1 MNTVEKGNAAMTA
14 NLKAA
19 TAATSPWE
27 DATLLINGK
36 KVEWGAKP
44 VFIRGQVNDV
54 TVEAPP
60 ALARELNLGLAE
72 YGDLNIVASPIF
84 GNWVVPVDGKFSW
97 KITPGAGKSGRMK
110 LVFFSREEV
119 QSWDHRS
126 PVISINLADEAEVL
140 LDGIPISESG
150 VDLISGETKKITL
163 AYKNGNH
170 LQDVP
175 LALDW
180 IPNRG
185 LQYQDLQSK
194 PPLKELSS
202 RHEWSI
208 TGAEKEGTFKFK
220 IFNDGAQAT
229 LLTPT
234 NRLVPAYRL
243 RYLAL
248 VGGEYIELPG
258 PPIEISVVTGTYYM
272 LIRVRRPDNS
282 PVVGVSVTFNVYGY
296 TPTTKTTNSDGVA
309 SQLYILLSGKRECSA
324 VMTMDGKEYVGKL
337 LLNVTSPSENEINK

>member
-1 MNTVEKGNAAMTA
+1 MNTVEKGNAAMTT

-19 TAATSPWE
+19 IAATSPWE

-44 VFIRGQVNDV
+44 VFLRGQVNDV

-72 YGDLNIVASPIF
+72 DGGLSIVASPDF

-170 LQDVP
+170 LQGIP

-180 IPNRG
+180 IPNRW
-185 LQYQDLQSK
+185 LKYEDLQSK

-248 VGGEYIELPG
+248 MGGEYVELPG
-258 PPIEISVVTGTYYM
+258 PPVEVDRKCVV
-272 LIRVRRPDNS
+272 
-282 PVVGVSVTFNVYGY
+282 
-296 TPTTKTTNSDGVA
+296 
-309 SQLYILLSGKRECSA
+309 
-324 VMTMDGKEYVGKL
+324 
-337 LLNVTSPSENEINK
+337 

>member
-1 MNTVEKGNAAMTA
+1 M
-14 NLKAA
+14 
-19 TAATSPWE
+19 
-27 DATLLINGK
+27 
-36 KVEWGAKP
+36 
-44 VFIRGQVNDV
+44 
-54 TVEAPP
+54 
-60 ALARELNLGLAE
+60 
-72 YGDLNIVASPIF
+72 
-84 GNWVVPVDGKFSW
+84 VPVDGKFSW
-97 KITPGAGKSGRMK
+97 KITPVAGKSGRIT
-110 LVFFSREEV
+110 LVFFSREVLE
-119 QSWDHRS
+119 SWEHRS
-126 PVISINLADEAEVL
+126 SVISIDLADEAVPL
-140 LDGIPISESG
+140 LNGIPIPESG

-208 TGAEKEGTFKFK
+208 IGAEKEGTFKFK
-220 IFNDGAQAT
+220 IFNDSAQAT

-243 RYLAL
+243 RYLML
-248 VGGEYIELPG
+248 VGGEYVELPG
-258 PPIEISVVTGTYYM
+258 PPVEMRVVTGFYFM

-282 PVVGVSVTFNVYGY
+282 PVVGVSVIFNVEGY
-296 TPTTKTTNSDGVA
+296 TSQTKTTNSDGIA
-309 SQLYILLSGKRECSA
+309 SQPFLWVSGTRECSA
-324 VMTMDGKEYVGKL
+324 VMTMDGREYVTKL
-337 LLNVTSPSENEINK
+337 LAKVTQPTLEVDQ